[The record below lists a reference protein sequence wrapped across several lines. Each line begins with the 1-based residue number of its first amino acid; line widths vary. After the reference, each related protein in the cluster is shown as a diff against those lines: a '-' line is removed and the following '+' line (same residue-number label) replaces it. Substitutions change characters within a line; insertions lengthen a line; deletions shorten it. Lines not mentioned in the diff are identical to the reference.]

1 MSWPAQALRILRKD
15 LHIEWRSRA
24 RVVALFAFAGLMILL
39 FSFAIG
45 PDTKTLQKHA
55 GGYVWLALLMAST
68 LLLNQSFR
76 TETESGAL
84 EGLRLLP
91 VDPRALFYGKAL
103 ANLVVLVSLAAL
115 VLPLS
120 AWFMDIGVAEAW
132 WQLALVIL
140 LGCAGIAGP
149 GTLYSAL
156 AARSGAQQL
165 MLPVLLFPLLVPAL
179 LAAVKALGFVLLGDP
194 MDQIGGWLALLAC
207 FDAVFW
213 ALGGV
218 LFGYLVEQ

>member
-1 MSWPAQALRILRKD
+1 MSWVRQALRILVKD
-15 LHIEWRSRA
+15 LQIEWRGRA
-24 RVVALFAFAGLMILL
+24 RGVALFAFAGLMILL

-45 PDTKTLQKHA
+45 PDTKTLQQHA
-55 GGYVWLALLMAST
+55 GGYVWLAMLMAST
-68 LLLNQSFR
+68 LLLNQSFQ
-76 TETESGAL
+76 TEIESGAL
-84 EGLRLLP
+84 EGMRLLP

-103 ANLVVLVSLAAL
+103 ANLVVLLAISTL

-120 AWFMDIGVAEAW
+120 AWFMDIGVTGAW
-132 WQLALVIL
+132 WQLAAVIL

-194 MDQIGGWLALLAC
+194 MGQIAGWLALLGC

-218 LFGYLVEQ
+218 FFGYLVEQ

>member
-1 MSWPAQALRILRKD
+1 MSWPRQALRILVKD
-15 LHIEWRSRA
+15 LQIEWRGKA

-45 PDTKTLQKHA
+45 PDTKTLQRHA
-55 GGYVWLALLMAST
+55 SGYVWLSILTAST

-76 TETESGAL
+76 TETESDAL

-91 VDPRALFYGKAL
+91 VDSRALFYGKAC
-103 ANLVVLVSLAAL
+103 ANLLVLIALSAL

-120 AWFMDIGVAEAW
+120 AWFMDIGVAEAPW
-132 WQLALVIL
+132 KLVAVIV

-156 AARSGAQQL
+156 AARSGASQL

-194 MDQIGGWLALLAC
+194 MDQIGGWLSLLAC

>member
-1 MSWPAQALRILRKD
+1 MSWIGQALRIFRKD
-15 LHIEWRSRA
+15 LHIEWRGRA
-24 RVVALFAFAGLMILL
+24 RGIALFAFAGLMILL

-45 PDTKTLQKHA
+45 PDTKALQKHA
-55 GGYVWLALLMAST
+55 AGYVWLALLTAST

-91 VDPRALFYGKAL
+91 VDSRALFYGKAL
-103 ANLVVLVSLAAL
+103 ANLAVLVALSAL

-132 WQLALVIL
+132 WQLALVIV
-140 LGCAGIAGP
+140 LGCAAIAGP

-194 MDQIGGWLALLAC
+194 MDQIGGWLSLLAC